1 VNKPQFFTAYRQSFG
16 QLKQEQVG
24 PLEYLLDQLDVDQPA
39 SLEHAAYL
47 LATVRHETADTYLPV
62 KEAYWKPNAEEWRKR
77 NLSYYPWY
85 GRGFVQ
91 LTWKEN
97 YAKAGKKLG
106 MDFITNPDIVMS
118 QRIAYQIL
126 LRGCSEGWFTGKKLA
141 DYIKPGSVDYVN
153 ARMVVNKL
161 DKAELIA
168 GYARK
173 FEAALRAAQYAVKPP
188 KPVLPPMVVD
198 LPTLRAPWKD
208 TAATRILR
216 VLLQTPTDDLTPPV
230 KQAQAGFGLAA
241 DGIVGPDTWR
251 ALLVTGETK

>member
-1 VNKPQFFTAYRQSFG
+1 MNKPQFFASYRQSFG
-16 QLKQEQVG
+16 PLTQEQVG
-24 PLEYLLDQLDVDQPA
+24 PLEYLLDQLDADQPA

-47 LATVRHETADTYLPV
+47 LATVKHECADTYLPV
-62 KEAYWKPNAEEWRKR
+62 KEGYWLPDAEEWRKKLR
-77 NLSYYPWY
+77 YFPWY

-91 LTWKEN
+91 LTWERN
-97 YAKAGKKLG
+97 YIRAGKELG
-106 MDFITNPDIVMS
+106 LDLTTNPDVVMA
-118 QRIAYQIL
+118 QRISYQIL
-126 LRGCSEGWFTGKKLA
+126 LRGSSEGWFTEKKLS
-141 DYIKPGSVDYVN
+141 DYIRPGNIDYRN
-153 ARMVVNKL
+153 ARRVINGT

-188 KPVLPPMVVD
+188 KPVQPPMEMD

-216 VLLQTPTDDLTPPV
+216 VLLQAPTGDLTPAV

-251 ALLVTGETK
+251 ALLAPNS